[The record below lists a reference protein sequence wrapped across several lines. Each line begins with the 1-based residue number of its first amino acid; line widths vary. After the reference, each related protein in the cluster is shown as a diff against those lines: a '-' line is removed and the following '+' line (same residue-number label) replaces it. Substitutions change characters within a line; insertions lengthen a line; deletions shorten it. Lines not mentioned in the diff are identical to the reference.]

1 MVNRRSFF
9 AGIVLAASLAFP
21 ALAQDKSIVVA
32 STTSTQN
39 SGLFGYIL
47 PKFEAATGIKV
58 KVVAVGTGQAIKIAQ
73 NGDADVLFVHHRPSE
88 EKFVAD
94 GYGVKRFDVMYNDF
108 VVVGPKSDP
117 AGIAGMKDAPAAF
130 AKIAAAKAPFASR
143 GDDSGTNKKEL
154 GLWKAANVDIKA
166 ASGQWYRETGSGM
179 GATLNTAAGMNAY
192 SLSDRGTWIS
202 FKNKGDLEIVVE
214 GDKRLFN
221 PYGVMLVNPKKFPH
235 VKAAEGQTFIDWLIS
250 DAGQKAIGE
259 YKVGGL
265 QLFFPDAKK
274 MGS

>member
-1 MVNRRSFF
+1 MN
-9 AGIVLAASLAFP
+9 L
-21 ALAQDKSIVVA
+21 K
-32 STTSTQN
+32 N
-39 SGLFGYIL
+39 
-47 PKFEAATGIKV
+47 
-58 KVVAVGTGQAIKIAQ
+58 
-73 NGDADVLFVHHRPSE
+73 
-88 EKFVAD
+88 
-94 GYGVKRFDVMYNDF
+94 
-108 VVVGPKSDP
+108 
-117 AGIAGMKDAPAAF
+117 
-130 AKIAAAKAPFASR
+130 
-143 GDDSGTNKKEL
+143 
-154 GLWKAANVDIKA
+154 DIKA